1 MREIKFR
8 GYDLRYKRW
17 QYGAYIKHIDVTSC
31 MFTCEEETENFYKEH
46 TKHLIAFDGLSDW
59 WMPRGIDVCTSID
72 PESIGQFT
80 GLIDR
85 NKKEIFEGD
94 LIKFTSLIPV
104 NDKLCKLE
112 AKVGEVV
119 FEECAFWLKFKDEAM
134 LLWVE
139 GIEYEVV
146 GNIYENPE
154 LWEGNYD

>member
-1 MREIKFR
+1 MRKIKFR
-8 GYDLRYKRW
+8 GYDLKYKRW
-17 QYGAYIKHIDVTSC
+17 QYGAYIKHIDVTPC
-31 MFTCEEETENFYKEH
+31 MFTCEEEAENFYKEH

-59 WMPRGIDVCTSID
+59 WMPRGIDVFTSID

-119 FEECAFWLKFKDEAM
+119 LKSVHF
-134 LLWVE
+134 
-139 GIEYEVV
+139 G
-146 GNIYENPE
+146 
-154 LWEGNYD
+154 

>member
-8 GYDLRYKRW
+8 GYDLKYKRW
-17 QYGAYIKHIDVTSC
+17 QYGAYIKHIDVTPC
-31 MFTCEEETENFYKEH
+31 MFTCEEEAKNFYKEH
-46 TKHLIAFDGLSDW
+46 TKHLIALDGFSDW

-119 FEECAFWLKFKDEAM
+119 FEECAFCLEFKNKM
-134 LLWVE
+134 IPLWIE
-139 GIEYEVV
+139 GVNYRVV
-146 GNIYENPE
+146 GNIYENPNFKE
-154 LWEGNYD
+154 KE

>member
-8 GYDLRYKRW
+8 GYDLEDKRW
-17 QYGAYIKHIDVTSC
+17 RYGAYIKHIDVTPC
-31 MFTCEEETENFYKEH
+31 MFTCEEEAEIFYKEH
-46 TKHLIAFDGLSDW
+46 TKHLIAFDGFSDW

-104 NDKLCKLE
+104 DEKLCKLE
-112 AKVGEVV
+112 AKIGKVV
-119 FEECAFWLKFKDEAM
+119 FEECAFWLNFKEESM
-134 LLWVE
+134 FLWVE

-146 GNIYENPE
+146 GNIYEDPE
-154 LWEGNYD
+154 LWEEQ

>member
-1 MREIKFR
+1 MREVKFR
-8 GYDLRYKRW
+8 GYDLEDKRW
-17 QYGAYIKHIDVTSC
+17 RYGAYIKHIYVTPC
-31 MFTCEEETENFYKEH
+31 MFTCEEEAENFYKEH
-46 TKHLIAFDGLSDW
+46 TKHLIAFDGFSDW

-72 PESIGQFT
+72 PKSIGQFT

-154 LWEGNYD
+154 LWEENYD